1 MRDIFLSLFKIGYIK
16 IAPGTFGSIAAT
28 LIAIPIL
35 YFSESIL
42 FMLSILIAVIA
53 IKQIDLYEADNGI
66 HDSKHIVIDELVGVW
81 ISLSISGFGILNIIL
96 SLIFFRI
103 YDIWKPSIIG
113 KIDKQAKGGIGVVGD
128 DAIAGLIAGISSL
141 LMIVVLQKFGFSIKI

>member
-16 IAPGTFGSIAAT
+16 IAPGTFASIIASI
-28 LIAIPIL
+28 IAIPIL

-53 IKQIDLYEADNGI
+53 IKQIDIYENESNT
-66 HDSKHIVIDELVGVW
+66 HDAKHIVIDELIGVW
-81 ISLSISGFGILNIIL
+81 IALSMVGFSILNIIL

-113 KIDKQAKGGIGVVGD
+113 KIDKKINGGLGVVLD
-128 DAIAGLIAGISSL
+128 DVLAGFIAGISSL
-141 LMIVVLQKFGFSIKI
+141 LVIVLLQKIGFGIKV

>member
-16 IAPGTFGSIAAT
+16 IASGTFASIFAS
-28 LIAIPIL
+28 IFAIPIL

-53 IKQIDLYEADNGI
+53 IKQIDIYENENGI
-66 HDSKHIVIDELVGVW
+66 HDAKHIVIDELIGIW
-81 ISLSISGFGILNIIL
+81 IALSMAGFGILNIIL

-103 YDIWKPSIIG
+103 YDIWKPSLIG
-113 KIDKQAKGGIGVVGD
+113 LIDRKIKGGLGVVGD
-128 DAIAGLIAGISSL
+128 DALAGFIAGISSL
-141 LMIVVLQKFGFSIKI
+141 LVIVLLQKFGFSVKV